1 MGIIEVLLIAVGL
14 SMDSFA
20 VSLSGGVVMRT
31 FPWQKA
37 FKIAFFFGFFQGVM
51 PLLGWFTGNEF
62 RHYIEDYDHW
72 IAFAVLAF
80 LGLKMIWEPLTR
92 QSEASCNFD
101 PSRTRTLVG
110 LSLATSID
118 ALAVGL
124 SFALLKVSPF
134 SPVFVIG
141 TTTFFLSFAGLYLG
155 KCCGK
160 GLRWG
165 AELVGGV
172 ILLLI
177 GVKILI
183 EHLYF
188 NG

>member
-1 MGIIEVLLIAVGL
+1 MGLIEVLLIAVGL
-14 SMDSFA
+14 SMDSFV

-37 FKIAFFFGFFQGVM
+37 FKIAFFFGFFQAAM
-51 PLLGWFTGNEF
+51 PLLGWLTGNEF

-80 LGLKMIWEPLTR
+80 LGLKMIWELLMR
-92 QSEASCNFD
+92 RDAESCCFD

-110 LSLATSID
+110 LSVATSID

-124 SFALLKVSPF
+124 SFALLKVNPF

-141 TTTFFLSFAGLYLG
+141 ITTFFLSFAGLYLG
-155 KCCGK
+155 RCCGK

-165 AELVGGV
+165 AELLGGV

-177 GVKILI
+177 GIKILI